1 MEKATPFYSTADWE
15 ALPRC
20 WHCIS
25 IQSFHAGLELHSGH
39 TEAEQSPWWNSPEQ
53 EFFLTAV
60 LALTHTPLSSIPG
73 QRHTGCFY
81 VPVTPKVT
89 VWHWCAMVFLCFS
102 SPWACESPCG
112 CLELLQTL
120 KDAQLPWLCTF
131 LPLWE
136 ALHLPEAAAPLAGAH
151 VDIPPPLHP
160 HLQAQQPS
168 QPQHCCKFPHVEPIV
183 CQLTPAWGPRAPA
196 FSAIHPSQLLLKVS
210 PSEFPHSY
218 PQTKYL
224 AHLD

>member
-15 ALPRC
+15 GLPRC

-39 TEAEQSPWWNSPEQ
+39 TEAEESPWWNSPEQ

-89 VWHWCAMVFLCFS
+89 VWHCCAMVFLCFS

-112 CLELLQTL
+112 CLELLQTP

-136 ALHLPEAAAPLAGAH
+136 ALLLPEAAAPAGWGTRGHPSSPAS
-151 VDIPPPLHP
+151 PPP
-160 HLQAQQPS
+160 
-168 QPQHCCKFPHVEPIV
+168 
-183 CQLTPAWGPRAPA
+183 APA
-196 FSAIHPSQLLLKVS
+196 LLQIPTWGANSLPANTSLGTTGPCLQCHSPIISFSWRSALLNS
-210 PSEFPHSY
+210 HTATHR
-218 PQTKYL
+218 QNT
-224 AHLD
+224 